1 VLDVLKEEAMRRSN
15 QRGQS
20 LVEGALVLTGL
31 LTMILFVLD
40 MGRVMLLGQYV
51 TERARVTARTATV
64 NNWTERQV
72 QNYLAYGRTTAA
84 DESAD
89 KPGFMGIKPSQVDFN
104 VLGTQRNGDL
114 RVQVKVEGI
123 QALMFVPYL
132 ASQYRFPTVT
142 VELPAQSLGA
152 TN

>member
-1 VLDVLKEEAMRRSN
+1 MRRN
-15 QRGQS
+15 AQRGQS
-20 LVEGALVLTGL
+20 LVEGALVLMGL
-31 LTMILFVLD
+31 LIMILFVLD

-72 QNYLAYGRTTAA
+72 QNYLAYGKTSAP
-84 DESAD
+84 DENSD
-89 KPGFMGIKPSQVDFN
+89 KPGFMGIKPSQVDYN

-114 RVQVKVEGI
+114 RVQVQVTGI
-123 QALMFVPYL
+123 QAVMFVPYL
-132 ASQYRFPTVT
+132 ASRYRFPTVT

>member
-1 VLDVLKEEAMRRSN
+1 MRN
-15 QRGQS
+15 AKQRGQS
-20 LVEGALVLTGL
+20 LVESALVLMSL

-51 TERARVTARTATV
+51 TERARVTARMATV
-64 NNWTERQV
+64 NNWGERQV
-72 QNYLAYGRTTAA
+72 ANYLVFGKTQMPDDSAYK
-84 DESAD
+84 S
-89 KPGFMGIKPSQVDFN
+89 GFMGLKTWQVDYH

-114 RVQVKVEGI
+114 RVQVSVEGI
-123 QALMFVPYL
+123 QAVMFIPWV
-132 ASQYRFPTVT
+132 ASRYTFPKIV